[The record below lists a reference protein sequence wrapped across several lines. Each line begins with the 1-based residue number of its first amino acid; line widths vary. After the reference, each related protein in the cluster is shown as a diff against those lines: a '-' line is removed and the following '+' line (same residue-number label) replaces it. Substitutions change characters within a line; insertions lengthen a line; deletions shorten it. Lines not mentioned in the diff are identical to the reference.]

1 MNESCCAPDHRAAID
16 ERYGAAALEQ
26 EACLC
31 AAVPFEAALLK
42 AIPEEVVSRDY
53 GCGDPTRWV
62 RPGDRVLDLGSGSGK
77 NAFICSQLVGAEGSV
92 LGLDR
97 NPNMLELATGAC
109 DPVARHIG
117 YANVSFRR
125 AEIDQLAHDLDG
137 QPLLAD
143 GCIDVV
149 LSNCVLNLVQPSRR
163 AQLLQEIRRVTAPG
177 GRLAISDIICDK
189 PVPLEL
195 QQDPDLWSGCIS
207 GAWLEA
213 EFCAAFEA
221 LGFRHVSLV
230 DRQEKPWQVHAGIA
244 FRSATLTAELPCS

>member
-1 MNESCCAPDHRAAID
+1 MPNPCCPPDHRDAID

-26 EACLC
+26 EVCLC
-31 AAVPFEAALLK
+31 AAVPFDPALLA
-42 AIPEEVVSRDY
+42 AIPKEVVSRDY

-77 NAFICSQLVGAEGSV
+77 NAFICRQLVGAEGSV

-97 NPNMLELATGAC
+97 NPNMLELANSAC
-109 DPVARHIG
+109 GSVASQIG
-117 YANVSFRR
+117 YGNVSFRR
-125 AEIDQLAHDLDG
+125 AEIDQLAEDLDG

-149 LSNCVLNLVQPSRR
+149 LSNCGLNL
-163 AQLLQEIRRVTAPG
+163 
-177 GRLAISDIICDK
+177 
-189 PVPLEL
+189 VPLEL

-207 GAWLEA
+207 GAWLES
-213 EFCAAFEA
+213 EFCAAFEQ
-221 LGFRHVSLV
+221 LGFSKVALV

-244 FRSATLTAELPCS
+244 FRSATLTAELPCC